1 MKIKQKLIISFS
13 ILLILIALTNAIA
26 IYSLGEV
33 NNTSAIIAESVV
45 PKLECINKL
54 NFEIARI
61 RSHEYQHMVLSDME
75 KMDTLEGRIDDLNT
89 SILAGIEQ
97 YMSYGKEERILLLKK
112 DWESYMAEHAKII
125 KASRSMD
132 KDSAMTISKAE
143 SKRAYDEITA
153 TVDELLQESEAEAL
167 AVSERGNVMY
177 AQIKNLLLLMVA
189 IALAIGLFMDIMI
202 IRAVT
207 RPIAMLRNKL
217 TDLVQHG
224 GDLTKSIAVKSKDE
238 IGELAYAVDQFI
250 QNIRAIIIE
259 VNQCSDEVE
268 KSSLQVS
275 EHLQILSKNVEESSG
290 IIEELSAGM
299 EETAAATQEINAS
312 SEGIEKAA
320 QDMAERSQDGAISA
334 KEISV
339 KATDLKKA
347 AVKSEE
353 TAITMYRDTKGA
365 LETALQRSETIS
377 QINVLS
383 EAILE
388 ISGQTNLL
396 ALNAAIEAARAGEA
410 GKGFAV
416 VADEIRKL
424 AENSK
429 NTINEIQK
437 VTGEVVLAVN
447 DLTNGSKEIMEFLDQ
462 KVMKDYKEM
471 VHTGESYGKDGAFV
485 DELVGDFSAT
495 AEELTATIEGIIQAI
510 AEVATTVNTGA
521 SETQEISTKMINIV
535 KMLEEVEIQMDI
547 SLQNSEL
554 LKKAV
559 GKFTV

>member
-1 MKIKQKLIISFS
+1 MKIKQKLIISFGV
-13 ILLILIALTNAIA
+13 LLILIAVTNAIA
-26 IYSLGEV
+26 IYSLEQV
-33 NNTSAIIAESVV
+33 NMTSTVIAEDVV

-54 NFEIARI
+54 NFEIARL
-61 RSHEYQHMVLSDME
+61 RSHEYQHMVLTDTE
-75 KMDTLEGRIDDLNT
+75 AMDTLEGRIDDLNT
-89 SILAGIEQ
+89 SILSGLDQ
-97 YMSYGKEERILLLKK
+97 YQSYGEDERVLLLKK
-112 DWESYMAEHAKII
+112 DWESYMAEHARII
-125 KASRSMD
+125 EASRAMD
-132 KDSAMTISKAE
+132 KDSAMVISKDE

-153 TVDELLQESEAEAL
+153 TVDELLKESDAEAL
-167 AVSERGNVMY
+167 AVSKEGDVMY
-177 AQIKNLLLLMVA
+177 ARIRDLLLLFVA
-189 IALAIGLFMDIMI
+189 IALAVGILMAFLI
-202 IRAVT
+202 IIAVN
-207 RPIAMLRNKL
+207 RPIALLKNKL
-217 TDLVQHG
+217 TELVEHG
-224 GDLTKSIAVKSKDE
+224 GDLTKTITVKSKDE
-238 IGELAYAVDQFI
+238 IGELANAVNQFI

-259 VNQCSDEVE
+259 VNQCSNEVE

-275 EHLQILSKNVEESSG
+275 DHLTVLSKNVEESSG

-299 EETAAATQEINAS
+299 EETAAATEEINAS

-334 KEISV
+334 KQISV
-339 KATDLKKA
+339 KASELKNA
-347 AVKSEE
+347 AIISEE
-353 TAITMYRDTKGA
+353 TAVKMYQNTKDT
-365 LETALQRSETIS
+365 LEVALQKSETIS
-377 QINVLS
+377 HINVLS

-429 NTINEIQK
+429 NTVNEIQK
-437 VTGEVVLAVN
+437 VTGEVVLAVK
-447 DLTNGSKEIMEFLDQ
+447 DLTNGSKEIMDFLDE

-510 AEVATTVNTGA
+510 AEVATTVNSGA
-521 SETQEISTKMINIV
+521 SETQEISEKMINIV
-535 KMLEEVEIQMDI
+535 KMLEEVKVQMDI
-547 SLQNSEL
+547 SLRNSEL

-559 GKFTV
+559 NKFTV